1 MFYMIVIF
9 LLICFVA
16 LIAVPDVY
24 VMLLWFF
31 DSQVLKC

>member
-16 LIAVPDVY
+16 LIGVPDVY
-24 VMLLWFF
+24 VMLLWF
-31 DSQVLKC
+31 L